1 VAVRCVSVTR
11 VVPQPVKTKNRGN
24 MIALRIH
31 FRALTQ
37 PRPPG
42 YRISWDGRLIA
53 EVARACQGEYSER
66 SKANESRI
74 SRMDADLAKLQGI
87 ADTLKLQSIRRHIF
101 LCLGPRCCTPEQGN
115 ESWEY
120 LKRRLK
126 ELGLA
131 DGIVNRTKAGC
142 LRICCEGPTAVVYP
156 EGVWYH

>member
-1 VAVRCVSVTR
+1 
-11 VVPQPVKTKNRGN
+11 
-24 MIALRIH
+24 
-31 FRALTQ
+31 
-37 PRPPG
+37 
-42 YRISWDGRLIA
+42 
-53 EVARACQGEYSER
+53 
-66 SKANESRI
+66 
-74 SRMDADLAKLQGI
+74 MDADLK
-87 ADTLKLQSIRRHIF
+87 KLQSVAETLHLDSVRRHIF

-156 EGVWYH
+156 EGVWYHHVTPAVCEQIIQKHLIGGEPAMEHAFARHQLPEGG